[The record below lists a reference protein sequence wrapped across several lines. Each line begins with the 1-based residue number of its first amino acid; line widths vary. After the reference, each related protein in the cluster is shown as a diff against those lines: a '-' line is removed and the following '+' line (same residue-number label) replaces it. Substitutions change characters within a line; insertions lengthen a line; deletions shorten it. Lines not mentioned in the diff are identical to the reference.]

1 MLWAIGHFRI
11 IARGRTGIPGFRLR
25 RVARSFP
32 AEQPLQ
38 NVQKTPARELIQTG
52 GRPMAKTV
60 RKGQPQENLKA
71 LRDRA
76 EKFGISPGTTAAV
89 RAVLAKPEGMT
100 AAI

>member
-1 MLWAIGHFRI
+1 
-11 IARGRTGIPGFRLR
+11 
-25 RVARSFP
+25 
-32 AEQPLQ
+32 
-38 NVQKTPARELIQTG
+38 
-52 GRPMAKTV
+52 MAKTV